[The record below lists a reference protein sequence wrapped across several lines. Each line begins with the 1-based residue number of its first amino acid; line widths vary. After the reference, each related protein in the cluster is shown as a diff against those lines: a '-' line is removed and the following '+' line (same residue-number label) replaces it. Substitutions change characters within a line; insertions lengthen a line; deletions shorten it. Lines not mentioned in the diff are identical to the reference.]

1 MLSREQLLSQFRDR
15 VHHPATAKELL
26 QLLRI
31 PREERATV
39 RRHLKLLVE
48 SGDLIKIRG
57 NRFGLAD
64 RMDLVVGRLQT
75 HPRGFGF
82 VTPDTGRGD
91 AQPDVYVSSAN
102 LKEALHGDRVV
113 LRIER
118 HQADRMEGRVI
129 RILERANASVVG
141 RFDLDDSGLGFVV
154 PFDKR
159 LLTDVQVPP
168 ADAGNATPGTMVV
181 AELARWPT
189 PSRPALGR
197 IVEVLGP
204 IDAPGVDTQIIIR
217 KHNIPDVHGDEA
229 IEEARRLGTVV
240 HERDLRGRTDFRPVP
255 TVTIDGEHARD
266 FDDAITLDVLPNG
279 HYWLGVHIAD
289 VSHYVEE
296 GSALDQEA
304 YERGTSVYFPNA
316 QCTCFPRSSRPVSA
330 R

>member
-1 MLSREQLLSQFRDR
+1 M
-15 VHHPATAKELL
+15 P
-26 QLLRI
+26 
-31 PREERATV
+31 
-39 RRHLKLLVE
+39 
-48 SGDLIKIRG
+48 
-57 NRFGLAD
+57 
-64 RMDLVVGRLQT
+64 
-75 HPRGFGF
+75 
-82 VTPDTGRGD
+82 
-91 AQPDVYVSSAN
+91 QPDVYVSSAN

-118 HQADRMEGRVI
+118 QQADRMEGRVI

-240 HERDLRGRTDFRPVP
+240 HERDLRGRTDFPAGP
-255 TVTIDGEHARD
+255 DGDYRRRACARLRRCDHAGPCCRT
-266 FDDAITLDVLPNG
+266 ATT
-279 HYWLGVHIAD
+279 
-289 VSHYVEE
+289 
-296 GSALDQEA
+296 GSAS
-304 YERGTSVYFPNA
+304 TSRTYRTTWRKAARWIRRPTSAARPCTSPNA